1 MSKTSRIRSF
11 ILNTGAFL
19 LLLTGLTI
27 FVTPVLPLAWQS
39 ILFPLGYTGIFVL
52 SALHL
57 QDHRRLHVTMA
68 ILLTVV
74 LHLALLAGLEWL
86 SIGSRMFQFLYFLW
100 VVVSLVKQIA
110 SSREVNRQVI
120 VSSVTAYFLLGL
132 AMSIMVALLA
142 LLVPGSY
149 NFEPLTEHDPNR
161 YRLWQQSTYYTFV
174 TYTTTGYGDLLPTHP
189 LSQSLAIAISGAGQL
204 YIAIIIAMLVGKYTA
219 TNS

>member
-27 FVTPVLPLAWQS
+27 FVTPVLPVVWQG
-39 ILFPLGYTGIFVL
+39 ILYPLGYTGIFIL

-57 QDHRRLHVTMA
+57 QDHRRLHVTAA
-68 ILLTVV
+68 ILLTIV
-74 LHLALLAGLEWL
+74 LHLSLLAGLEWV
-86 SIGSRMFQFLYFLW
+86 SIGSRIMQLLYFLW

-110 SSREVNRQVI
+110 SSREVNRHVI
-120 VSSVTAYFLLGL
+120 VSSITAYFLLGL
-132 AMSIMVALLA
+132 AMAIMVALLA
-142 LLVPGSY
+142 LMVPGAY
-149 NFEPLTEHDPNR
+149 NFESLAQHDPNR
-161 YRLWQQSTYYTFV
+161 YQLLQKATYYTFV

-189 LSQSLAIAISGAGQL
+189 LSQSLGIVIASVGQL